1 MRRLW
6 LSLLCLPLLLC
17 GGAAVSAAVEG
28 DDATIGL
35 RLTRMASCAE
45 LAAYGLEHAL
55 PHVGPFGLWDTAGRG
70 PLLPRVAQSQMT
82 PRGRDFST
90 TNVQEK
96 GVDEPDVVKTDGDHL
111 FALVGSTLHVL
122 SARGKLR
129 RLSAMPFPREDRHEL
144 LLHRDRLLVLSYRG
158 TRPYWLPGGL
168 RRPTRYD
175 SKLTLTEVDVSR
187 PSRLSVARTI
197 TLTGAYVAARMLD
210 GNLRVVTV
218 SSVPAAV
225 RFENPTRYDDA
236 AHAAAKARNRQILAD
251 APAEAWLPRALFIDV
266 RRGRLEH
273 RPLVQCRHVWRPAE
287 FSGLGLTTV
296 TTVGVENG
304 LELRDADAI
313 FSDAEIV
320 YTSRESLFVSTERW
334 RDRPDATAFPR
345 RAPAGVRTILH
356 KFGIGGPVTRY
367 RGSGAVEGYLMNQWS
382 LSEHEDVM
390 RVASTERPTS
400 WDWNP
405 NETDQRASFVTAL
418 VERGGR
424 LVPIGRV
431 GGLGR
436 GERVYAVRFSGDL
449 GYVVT
454 FREMDPLYT
463 VDLSRPERPAV
474 RGELGVE
481 GYSAYLHPVGP
492 DLMLGVGRVE
502 GSVGQ
507 VSLFDVSNAA
517 KPRRLFNRLMGP
529 GSASSVEADHR
540 AFLYWPTEKLVVLPA
555 GLRDRFGWFSAAAV
569 YRLQRNRIEPLARI
583 THGQAELLRS
593 VVVGD
598 SLFTLST
605 GGVKKNSLR
614 GFGVRGWVEF
624 EPRL

>member
-1 MRRLW
+1 M
-6 LSLLCLPLLLC
+6 
-17 GGAAVSAAVEG
+17 ASAADEG
-28 DDATIGL
+28 SEANSGL

-55 PHVGPFGLWDTAGRG
+55 PQVGPYGLWDSSGRRR
-70 PLLPRVAQSQMT
+70 LAPRAVQFQTT

-90 TNVQEK
+90 TNVQEQ

-111 FALVGSTLHVL
+111 FTLVGSALHVL

-129 RLSAMPFPREDRHEL
+129 QLSAMTFPPDRRHEL
-144 LLHRDRLLVLSYRG
+144 LLRGDRLIVLSYGG
-158 TRPYWLPGGL
+158 TRPSWLPGGL
-168 RRPTRYD
+168 GRPTRYA
-175 SKLTLTEVDVSR
+175 SELTLTEVDVSR
-187 PSRLSVARTI
+187 PSRLTVARTV

-210 GNLRVVTV
+210 GVLRVVTV

-225 RFENPTRYDDA
+225 TFQNPTGYGEA
-236 AHAAAKARNRQILAD
+236 AYGAARARNRQILAE
-251 APAEAWLPRALFIDV
+251 APAEAWLPSALFVDV
-266 RRGRLEH
+266 RRGRIEQ

-320 YTSRESLFVSTERW
+320 YASRESLFVATERW
-334 RDRPDATAFPR
+334 RDRPDPAALPS
-345 RAPAGVRTILH
+345 RAPPGARTILH

-382 LSEHEDVM
+382 LSEHEGVL
-390 RVASTERPTS
+390 RVASTERPTW

-405 NETDQRASFVTAL
+405 NQTDQRASFVTAL

-424 LVPIGRV
+424 LVPVGRV

-454 FREMDPLYT
+454 FREKDPLYT
-463 VDLSRPERPAV
+463 IDLSRPARPAV
-474 RGELGVE
+474 RGELAVE

-492 DLMLGVGRVE
+492 GMVLGVGRVL
-502 GSVGQ
+502 GRAGQ
-507 VSLFDVSNAA
+507 LSLFDVSDPARP
-517 KPRRLFNRLMGP
+517 KRLFNRLMGP
-529 GSASSVEADHR
+529 DSASSVEADHR
-540 AFLYWPTEKLVVLPA
+540 AFLYWPPEKLVVVPV
-555 GLRDRFGWFSAAAV
+555 GLSDRFGWFSAAAA
-569 YRLQRNRIEPLARI
+569 YRLERNRIEPLARI
-583 THGQAELLRS
+583 RHGEAELLRS

-598 SLFTLST
+598 ALFTVST
-605 GGVKKNSLR
+605 DGVKKNALG
-614 GFGVRGWVEF
+614 GFAQRGWVDF
-624 EPRL
+624 EPGL